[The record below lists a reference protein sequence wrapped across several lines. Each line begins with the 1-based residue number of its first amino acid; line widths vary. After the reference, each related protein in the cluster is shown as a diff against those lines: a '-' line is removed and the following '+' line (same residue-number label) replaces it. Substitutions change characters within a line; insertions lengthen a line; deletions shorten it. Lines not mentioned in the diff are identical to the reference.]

1 MDLRELVEASSLNLT
16 EKQIGRADEYIN
28 QILKWNKTRNLVS
41 RNLSKKD
48 LAEHFLDCAVMQ
60 RHLLPGSIIDL
71 GTGSGFPGICLAIID
86 PNRAITLVDSNRK
99 KTSFLIHIKNDLGL
113 NLVSVKHA
121 RVEEIGQINE
131 TNIVCRA
138 FKETQIQNLN
148 EDAASTLEASSNETS
163 EEVSSAGT
171 AAENTQ
177 DEEEFPE
184 QTDQQTPPLNY
195 ESTSQTPSTPAGP
208 ASVSEAEYIGSL
220 DPSSMQEM
228 SIEQIE
234 ALSSEAMGSFTSE
247 HISNLPPEVFQVF
260 SSQQILSLPAEA
272 TAGFTTEQITMLS
285 PEAVAGIQV
294 EHLQHSSAEVFEFNY

>member
-16 EKQIGRADEYIN
+16 EKQIGQADEYIN

-113 NLVSVKHA
+113 SLVSVKQA

-138 FKETQIQNLN
+138 FKEPADLLKSLDNKISNKNKIILMVSAKETPSAPGFNI
-148 EDAASTLEASSNETS
+148 EYRESEASKILEKKRGFL
-163 EEVSSAGT
+163 E
-171 AAENTQ
+171 
-177 DEEEFPE
+177 
-184 QTDQQTPPLNY
+184 
-195 ESTSQTPSTPAGP
+195 
-208 ASVSEAEYIGSL
+208 IR
-220 DPSSMQEM
+220 
-228 SIEQIE
+228 
-234 ALSSEAMGSFTSE
+234 LS
-247 HISNLPPEVFQVF
+247 
-260 SSQQILSLPAEA
+260 
-272 TAGFTTEQITMLS
+272 
-285 PEAVAGIQV
+285 
-294 EHLQHSSAEVFEFNY
+294 